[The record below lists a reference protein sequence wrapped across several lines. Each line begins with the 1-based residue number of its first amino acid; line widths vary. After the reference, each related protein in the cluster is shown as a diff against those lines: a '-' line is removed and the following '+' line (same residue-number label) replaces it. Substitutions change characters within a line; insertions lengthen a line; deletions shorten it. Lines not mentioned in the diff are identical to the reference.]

1 MFFSSFSVELCLKRE
16 SGKKISEKLK
26 IFTSFYFLRVSIFTK
41 INSLISKI
49 YIFLSFMI
57 KAFELTVKKG
67 IIPVFAHQHIEN
79 SILQKVSVCKKFN
92 DYVAKI

>member
-1 MFFSSFSVELCLKRE
+1 
-16 SGKKISEKLK
+16 
-26 IFTSFYFLRVSIFTK
+26 
-41 INSLISKI
+41 
-49 YIFLSFMI
+49 MI